1 MIHFLFARELKIRI
15 PHCLWLHLTF
25 SHSSVTS
32 LWMLNTINICV
43 ERTFQNKR
51 KVKALLKRHFK
62 QFLTHAVKSLC
73 FIFNDIYY
81 KQIDSVAM
89 GSPLGPTFANLFFVS
104 YEHEWLENCP

>member
-15 PHCLWLHLTF
+15 PHRLWLHLTF

-43 ERTFQNKR
+43 ERAFQNKR

-73 FIFNDIYY
+73 FIFNDITN
-81 KQIDSVAM
+81 KLTV
-89 GSPLGPTFANLFFVS
+89 
-104 YEHEWLENCP
+104 